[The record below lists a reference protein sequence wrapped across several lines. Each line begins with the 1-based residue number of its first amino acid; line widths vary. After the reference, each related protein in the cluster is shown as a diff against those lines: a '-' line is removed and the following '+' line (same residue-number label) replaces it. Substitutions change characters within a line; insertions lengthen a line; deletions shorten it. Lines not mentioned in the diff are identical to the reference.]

1 MADKNTF
8 EIKEGVSISD
18 EVVAIV
24 AGLAATEVD
33 GVEALSGNITN
44 SAIARSG
51 ANKLS
56 KGVRISTNPDGTIS
70 VRLSLVIR
78 YGFEIPSICG
88 KVQDKVK
95 TAIENMTG
103 IQVED
108 VNIKIA
114 SVTMEK

>member
-44 SAIARSG
+44 ALIPRTG
-51 ANKLS
+51 ASKLS
-56 KGVRISTNPDGTIS
+56 KGVRVSSNPDGTIQAK
-70 VRLSLVIR
+70 LSLMIR
-78 YGFEIPSICG
+78 YGFEIPAICAR
-88 KVQDKVK
+88 VQEKVK
-95 TAIENMTG
+95 NAIENMTG
-103 IQVED
+103 IGVSNVD
-108 VNIKIA
+108 IRIA
-114 SVTMEK
+114 TVVM

>member
-24 AGLAATEVD
+24 AGLAETEVD

-44 SAIARSG
+44 AAIPKTG

-56 KGVRISTNPDGTIS
+56 KGVRISANADGSIS
-70 VRLSLVIR
+70 AKLSLIIR
-78 YGFEIPSICG
+78 YGFEIPSICA
-88 KVQDKVK
+88 KVQEKVK
-95 TAIENMTG
+95 NAIENMTG
-103 IQVED
+103 IGVTD
-108 VNIKIA
+108 VDIRIV
-114 SVTMEK
+114 SVVM